1 MARPDVS
8 SLSAACRRR
17 AGSVLVA
24 IALAGCGADRSVPA
38 SDPVAGVLPDA
49 TASLSEIVASS
60 ALVGR
65 RVRLI
70 GRCLTQQSPLE
81 LGQPHGVMMVWQLAA
96 DGVTVFVAG
105 PPPAGCASRHAPVTV
120 MITALVAEDTLPA
133 IGDLPAARRR
143 YLVRAEPDRP

>member
-1 MARPDVS
+1 
-8 SLSAACRRR
+8 
-17 AGSVLVA
+17 
-24 IALAGCGADRSVPA
+24 VPA
-38 SDPVAGVLPDA
+38 SAPVAEAPLDA

-70 GRCLTQQSPLE
+70 GRCLTHQSSFE
-81 LGQPHGVMMVWQLAA
+81 VGQPRGVVMVWQFAA
-96 DGVTVFVAG
+96 DGVMVFVAG
-105 PPPAGCASRHAPVTV
+105 PPPPGCASRRTPVTV

-143 YLVRAEPDRP
+143 YLVRAEPERP